1 MFGIG
6 LPEMIVIFAVALIVV
21 GPDKLPELARSLA
34 KGILALKQ
42 TLNEMKGE
50 FTNEGKTLRSV
61 QSNLKDTAK
70 EFQKEIALQA
80 LAKNEVISDVLSD
93 PEKDSDLIEM
103 EKSAATDTTAAP
115 DPISTQAQESE
126 TPSAI
131 SFENADN
138 SAAKNKE

>member
-34 KGILALKQ
+34 KGILDLKQ

-50 FTNEGKTLRSV
+50 FTNEGKALRSV

-80 LAKNEVISDVLSD
+80 LAKNELISDVLSD